1 MTAQHPPAY
10 ARHPSPEGTQAGASK
25 SPLLRGGPEGR
36 GVWLGL
42 LIYYLTLTAAWT
54 QESAPAGPASPTPDP
69 IEGRWT
75 GTITA
80 PQGDVA
86 EFGLDFFRT
95 QKGALI
101 FRMHFPAMFT
111 YNATIGI
118 PVEADGQG
126 NYAVAEAFA
135 IRLHREGDRLTGTFG
150 AGLLPLA
157 LKRGGKFSEKPA
169 APAYPPAPAPLWSYP
184 LGAGTWAPPVVAG
197 DVVYVGT
204 SDGKFHAVNAADGSS
219 RWIWPGR
226 GLAIDGGAVVE
237 ADQVWFLDTHFNLVA
252 LNRADGAL
260 RWSVP
265 LHDER
270 TAGQPAPDNPT
281 FNHRVATPLLRDG
294 VLYAGSNDGGV
305 YAVSAANGNILW
317 RHEAGAPVYS
327 GVGVLGRDTLMFG
340 TMDGSVVLL
349 DRRSRRE
356 TLRVRTGGGVV
367 TTPVVTGD
375 KLVVGSRDFLLH
387 GFNLTDGTVAWK
399 FSYWFSWIESTPVLR
414 DGLLY
419 VGGSDYA
426 RVVALDPATGR
437 ARWVTPVHGLDWGS
451 PLVTADRVFIGTAS
465 QNIGGTLIAHQG
477 GLVAMDRRTG
487 QVLWQLV
494 SPPGPRDGFGGYAGS
509 LAQAGDKVIAA
520 GFDGMLHAFP
530 VK

>member
-1 MTAQHPPAY
+1 MPPRAIPGAHKARPSIEEDRGVACPRPGLMLLSLFCLTTALAQPPA
-10 ARHPSPEGTQAGASK
+10 T
-25 SPLLRGGPEGR
+25 
-36 GVWLGL
+36 
-42 LIYYLTLTAAWT
+42 
-54 QESAPAGPASPTPDP
+54 PAPDP

-86 EFGLDFFRT
+86 EFGLEFFRT
-95 QKGALI
+95 KKGALI

-111 YNATIGI
+111 YHATVGI
-118 PVEADGQG
+118 PVEADGRG

-135 IRLHREGDRLTGTFG
+135 IRLHREGDGLTGTFG

-157 LKRGGKFSEKPA
+157 LKRGAKFSEKPA

-184 LGAGTWAPPVVAG
+184 LGAGTWAPPVVAS

-219 RWIWPGR
+219 RWVWPGR

-237 ADQVWFLDTHFNLVA
+237 ADRVFFLDSHFNLIA

-265 LHDER
+265 VHDER
-270 TAGQPAPDNPT
+270 FAGKPAPDNPT
-281 FNHRVATPLLRDG
+281 FNHRAAAPLLLDG
-294 VLYAGSNDGGV
+294 VLYAGSSDGGL
-305 YAVSAANGNILW
+305 YAVSAATGKILW

-327 GVGVLGRDTLMFG
+327 GVGVQGRDTLMFG

-349 DRRSRRE
+349 DRRTQKE
-356 TLRVRTGGGVV
+356 TLRVHAGGGVV
-367 TTPVVTGD
+367 TTPVVAGD
-375 KLVVGSRDFLLH
+375 KLVVGSRDYLLR
-387 GFNLTDGTVAWK
+387 GFNLNDGTVAWK
-399 FSYWFSWIESTPVLR
+399 YSYWFSWIESTPVLR

-419 VGGSDYA
+419 VGASDYA

-437 ARWVTPVHGLDWGS
+437 AWWDTEVHGMDWGS
-451 PLVTADRVFIGTAS
+451 PLVTADRVFTGTAS
-465 QNIGGTLIAHQG
+465 QNIEGTLIAHRG
-477 GLVAMDRRTG
+477 GLVALDRRSG
-487 QVLWQLV
+487 KVLWQLV
-494 SPPGPRDGFGGYAGS
+494 SPPGPKDGFGGYAGS

-520 GFDGMLHAFP
+520 GFDGRLLALP
-530 VK
+530 LN